1 MNFVDDENGVNNN
14 KTKKD
19 KLPIVAV
26 ILLIAIFVVA
36 MLIVVTLSS
45 LSKMKTVELTL
56 SLDGKNNSD
65 FKNALIIEDDGT
77 IYVPIRD
84 VAGYFGYKSYNGNYA
99 NKSESTDECYIES
112 KEEIVTFEVDSTEIE
127 KINPSNSETTYF
139 TIDKPIRKI
148 KDKLYI
154 EMDGIEI
161 AYNLKAKYDEAKN
174 KIILE
179 TMNYLV
185 TQNKDNVLKNG
196 FKSISEKFNDKKA
209 ILENLVIVIG
219 DSNKYGLY
227 NIETKETI
235 LETKYDSIEFIP
247 ITHDFTIKSNGS
259 FGIKDNTGRDKI
271 QTRYESIEF
280 VGQKYKLYVVKKD
293 GKFGVIDN
301 TESPVIPIRYD
312 RIGIDASVFS
322 RNNIKNKF
330 VLVNKVIPVKQNNS
344 WALFDISGTP
354 LTDFIY
360 NGMGSTGSG
369 GEKLLIIPDY
379 DVIVVLKNRKYI
391 LITSDGNEVWGGRE
405 FDQVY
410 LQFQNGEPKYYLVTN
425 NKTYDAIK
433 YLGKTFGEKTSTE
446 TKGEGEDEEE
456 QQNKTNNNDN
466 QDNDDDAKNNQRN

>member
-1 MNFVDDENGVNNN
+1 MNFVDDENVANSQ

-26 ILLIAIFVVA
+26 VLLIAIFVVA

-99 NKSESTDECYIES
+99 NKSENVDECYIES
-112 KEEIVTFEVDSTEIE
+112 KDEIVTFALDSTEIE
-127 KINPSNSETTYF
+127 KINTSNSGATYY
-139 TIDKPIRKI
+139 TIDKPIKKI
-148 KDKLYI
+148 NNKLYI

-161 AYNLKAKYDEAKN
+161 AYNLKAKYDETKN

-179 TMNYLV
+179 TMNYIV
-185 TQNKDNVLKNG
+185 TQNKDAVLKNG

-247 ITHDFTIKSNGS
+247 VTHDFTIKSNGS
-259 FGIKDNTGRDKI
+259 VGIKDNTGRDKI

-312 RIGIDASVFS
+312 RIGIDATAFPK
-322 RNNIKNKF
+322 NNIKNKY
-330 VLVNKVIPVKQNNS
+330 VLVNKIIPVKQNNT

-360 NGMGSTGSG
+360 SGMGSNGNG
-369 GEKLLIIPDY
+369 GDKVLVIPDY
-379 DVIVVLKNRKYI
+379 DVIIVSKNRKYI

-410 LQFQNGEPKYYLVTN
+410 LQFQNGVPNYYLVSN
-425 NKTYDAIK
+425 NRTYDALK
-433 YLGKTFGEKTSTE
+433 YLGKTFGNKQTTEDTSE
-446 TKGEGEDEEE
+446 ENNEDQNENQEEQEQDEE
-456 QQNKTNNNDN
+456 NNNR
-466 QDNDDDAKNNQRN
+466 RN